1 MIDDNSPPNTAYN
14 FHRTVLSEEQL
25 YLKGVELKFSRSLKY
40 LTTQELRNLF
50 RPTTLMSCYPSPTL
64 LANFSK
70 QLMICSSLWSV
81 CDPWCLGH
89 PWGDL
94 VVPTGWKL
102 WGRFMAFCSSRSK
115 SQREIVHQAVRKGQ
129 LDSLS
134 RVLKSGGAAYSN
146 YHLCTIS
153 IRSNQLPILPF
164 LHFLT
169 VR

>member
-81 CDPWCLGH
+81 CDPWCLRH

-94 VVPTGWKL
+94 VVPTGWKW
-102 WGRFMAFCSSRSK
+102 WGRFMAFNSFCHILLEGSKRNSASSCSQGSTWFSFPGIQDETRESR
-115 SQREIVHQAVRKGQ
+115 RLQ
-129 LDSLS
+129 L
-134 RVLKSGGAAYSN
+134 
-146 YHLCTIS
+146 
-153 IRSNQLPILPF
+153 
-164 LHFLT
+164 
-169 VR
+169 